1 MPINI
6 FTTVEDPL
14 ATQDTQGQGI
24 NNAGQIVGD
33 YADASGV
40 HGFLFTGSSFVT
52 LDDPLARRGTQA
64 FGINDAGQIVGLFRD
79 ASNNAHGFLLSGG
92 TYFTLDDPL
101 AIPSATGTIARGIN
115 ASG

>member
-33 YADASGV
+33 YADASG
-40 HGFLFTGSSFVT
+40 G
-52 LDDPLARRGTQA
+52 
-64 FGINDAGQIVGLFRD
+64 
-79 ASNNAHGFLLSGG
+79 HGFLLSGG
-92 TYFTLDDPL
+92 VFTTIDEPVAAGNATSAKAINNFGQIVGTYNDAVGVHGFLLNGGIFTTIDDPL
-101 AIPSATGTIARGIN
+101 ATPGNTQ
-115 ASG
+115 